1 MDTLLTPKEIG
12 ARLGVSEVTIF
23 RLYDSGALNG
33 VVVRAGKRKRWSNS
47 SRRVKSDLDER
58 RCGRWRVEGSDT
70 LPLRFR
76 ALLET
81 HVPRLKVTGTKAT
94 GHVPWREDKH
104 PSFSADLAKGVWFDH
119 GRGEG
124 GGVKRF
130 AELVGDPWGT
140 TRLSTCDRARF
151 AGQVRR
157 REAEAKARAILTRRK
172 DEREDTLWAAWGK
185 ANTTATDTAE
195 LLALFFRHPDLVEE
209 LLALVET
216 TETEYSDALW
226 RKMLLEQQF
235 AGEVGR

>member
-1 MDTLLTPKEIG
+1 MEAVKEESPEAGPLGSENGTAKTTERSLPRG
-12 ARLGVSEVTIF
+12 AASV
-23 RLYDSGALNG
+23 NG
-33 VVVRAGKRKRWSNS
+33 
-47 SRRVKSDLDER
+47 ER
-58 RCGRWRVEGSDT
+58 RGTDGGGIVSTASDT
-70 LPLRFR
+70 HAPRFR

-172 DEREDTLWAAWGK
+172 DEREDALWAAWGK

-195 LLALFFRHPDLVEE
+195 LLALFFRHPDLVEAFP
-209 LLALVET
+209 ALVAT
-216 TETEYSDALW
+216 TEREYADALW
-226 RKMLLEQQF
+226 RQMLIEQRV
-235 AGEVGR
+235 AGEVVE